1 MLLDVLSTR
10 ADNIIQNDY
19 VNDKVLNE
27 KNIEDIKDE
36 YNFEEIK
43 DAFDD
48 RCVPP
53 QLELFFSGDNENF
66 VNACNLIGLEDGNN
80 EFVYIYIFLL

>member
-1 MLLDVLSTR
+1 MPDDNYFLTNTKFDEIVIKEKTEKLIKNIDNALNEIPDPPKIEDV
-10 ADNIIQNDY
+10 Y

-43 DAFDD
+43 
-48 RCVPP
+48 RC
-53 QLELFFSGDNENF
+53 L
-66 VNACNLIGLEDGNN
+66 
-80 EFVYIYIFLL
+80 

>member
-1 MLLDVLSTR
+1 MPDDNYFLTNTKFDEIVIKEKTEKVIKNIDNALNEIPDPPKIEDV
-10 ADNIIQNDY
+10 Y

-43 DAFDD
+43 
-48 RCVPP
+48 RS
-53 QLELFFSGDNENF
+53 L
-66 VNACNLIGLEDGNN
+66 
-80 EFVYIYIFLL
+80 

>member
-1 MLLDVLSTR
+1 MPDDNYFLTNTQFDEIVIKEKTEKVIKNIDNALNEIPDPPKIEDV
-10 ADNIIQNDY
+10 Y

-43 DAFDD
+43 
-48 RCVPP
+48 RC
-53 QLELFFSGDNENF
+53 L
-66 VNACNLIGLEDGNN
+66 
-80 EFVYIYIFLL
+80 